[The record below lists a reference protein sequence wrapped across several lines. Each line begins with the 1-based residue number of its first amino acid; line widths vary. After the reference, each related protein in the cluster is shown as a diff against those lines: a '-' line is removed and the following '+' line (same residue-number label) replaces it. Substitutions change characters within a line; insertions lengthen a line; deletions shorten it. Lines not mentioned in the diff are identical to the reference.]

1 MDAKELAKLGGTV
14 TKISVFYD
22 RKISDGNYGS
32 IGGQF
37 GVEAD
42 LAAGADPDHAIDAIY
57 AYVREAATRNL
68 KPSFDAVKPAQAPLP
83 TSASVPQE
91 PVAGPPVVLEP
102 KHAPAPISAPAAP
115 IQPGTNERVL
125 DIVADD
131 SVQYK
136 VLDSGKKLLLFKVGP
151 FKLHGIDCWPEVAAT
166 WSEIGDWTTWQPAQ
180 PFFVQDF
187 GIRQIVVAMKPSKN
201 DPNKMTPDKVV
212 AFR

>member
-57 AYVREAATRNL
+57 AYVKEASTRNL